1 MQSRLISLSGIDGS
15 GKSTQINLIEKALK
29 LENKKVIKLWTRGGN
44 TPGINF
50 VKDLARK
57 ILGNKLPP
65 SGHSKKRDEML
76 TIGWIQ
82 KLWLFIGIIDLIR
95 IYGINIRIHLL
106 LGKSVICD
114 RFLWDTLI
122 DFKIM
127 FPKIEVD
134 RWIVWKILVLLTPT
148 PHKSILLTIPEDV
161 SEKRCSEKYEPF
173 PDTPERRKT
182 RYEMYKKAAKRD
194 YWVEIDA
201 LRPIDEV
208 YADIIN
214 V

>member
-1 MQSRLISLSGIDGS
+1 
-15 GKSTQINLIEKALK
+15 
-29 LENKKVIKLWTRGGN
+29 
-44 TPGINF
+44 
-50 VKDLARK
+50 
-57 ILGNKLPP
+57 
-65 SGHSKKRDEML
+65 ML

-161 SEKRCSEKYEPF
+161 SEKGAVKSMNLFLIHQKEEKL
-173 PDTPERRKT
+173 DMKCI
-182 RYEMYKKAAKRD
+182 KKLLKG
-194 YWVEIDA
+194 
-201 LRPIDEV
+201 
-208 YADIIN
+208 IIG
-214 V
+214 